1 LPSRVA
7 ANDNTG
13 MAVTHVL
20 WGWSALTLLVDIVLV
35 RWLWRTLDVDDSVP
49 GQPGAFRV
57 GHMTITGQTQA
68 LILVGLYISNVCL
81 VMCIFGLVLGAF
93 LKLV

>member
-1 LPSRVA
+1 MV
-7 ANDNTG
+7 
-13 MAVTHVL
+13 VTYVL
-20 WGWSALTLLVDIVLV
+20 GAWSTLTLLVDIVLV

-49 GQPGAFRV
+49 GQPGAVRV
-57 GHMTITGQTQA
+57 GHMTITGQSQA

-81 VMCIFGLVLGAF
+81 VICMFGLVLGAF